1 MIIIDME
8 NKPSI
13 SRLRRVKAVLTRKQ
27 KKYVT
32 LDMLARWVGLYSD
45 VLADDLVY
53 FNPLVRMDP
62 SINMMD
68 LLPNI
73 ESYLLEI
80 DQQNEEKR
88 LSNPPRQVVRKKELQ
103 EYRSIGDF
111 IYHKMA
117 GAGGLISPAATLSD
131 HDLHL
136 LQALV
141 KREIAKRK
149 KRAKN
154 S

>member
-1 MIIIDME
+1 MEKE

-32 LDMLARWVGLYSD
+32 LDMLSRWVGLYAD
-45 VLADDLVY
+45 VLADYLVY
-53 FNPLVRMDP
+53 FYLMVRMDP
-62 SINMMD
+62 SLNMMD
-68 LLPNI
+68 LLPDI
-73 ESYLLEI
+73 ESYLAEI
-80 DQQNEEKR
+80 DQHNEEKR
-88 LSNPPRQVVRKKELQ
+88 LANPPRQVVRKKELQ
-103 EYRSIGDF
+103 EYRSVGDF
-111 IYHKMA
+111 VYHKMT

-131 HDLHL
+131 HDLHV

-149 KRAKN
+149 KKAKN
-154 S
+154 G